1 MAKLD
6 VFVVAVKVVG
16 KKINFKI
23 YNKYEIKTL
32 LLFTFVSL
40 FIIMFSCSEETFE
53 ETDEETYTNV
63 AIQTDPSYP
72 QSMTTNTSSNIK
84 PITNPNPKVPVSGSD
99 KYKSPNN
106 ETNKA
111 VEEIPFGKLFKPKF
125 IDSEISIHSLNMI
138 VPENWNI
145 SIKEDQGEIKIQ
157 GGQGDIWIKNYAYK
171 DGMAHR
177 NAFYSEV
184 EGILNGAK
192 EKNYIEKSNLRT
204 FFNGSESV
212 ISTGNYGR
220 PFRQHLFI
228 ASSATHLT
236 MFVFSCNPDYLSEYE
251 DIFKE
256 VIDSIEIIKVLNKTP
271 TVETVTDPGVTVS
284 TTTST
289 FKSNVL
295 APTRSRSVI
304 KITPTATVVAT
315 PIETTKSSGFMGY
328 ENGITWGSTTVYN
341 GIGYF
346 YVDDLKQYYTN
357 ANDQLG
363 YFYSGYAE
371 PTAFYG
377 NIKRNP
383 SLCGDHDG
391 YSGFSFNNEPTLAS
405 LVENY
410 NNSDIKYED
419 LNVTFGTARS
429 ECYSGLLPFTQ
440 GGRYGL
446 IDPVSMEGNGDLLLN
461 WWIADRGVKEF
472 FAAPSMRG
480 GANLTKNWDGTKKL
494 HVGGTENNDGTGF
507 GGVYN
512 YVSNFNGRPMWVNLE
527 CGDGSE
533 KCYIFY
539 YKDPNGAVDKYG
551 TLIDRGTWVVQT
563 PEPSGKWSAASYTD
577 AEWPW
582 QGGWGE
588 PIVFVLELE
597 GE

>member
-1 MAKLD
+1 M
-6 VFVVAVKVVG
+6 VG

-23 YNKYEIKTL
+23 CNKFEIKTL
-32 LLFTFVSL
+32 LLFSFVSL
-40 FIIMFSCSEETFE
+40 IIIMFSCSKDTYEEI
-53 ETDEETYTNV
+53 DQETYTNV
-63 AIQTDPSYP
+63 AIQTGPSNP
-72 QSMTTNTSSNIK
+72 QSITTNTSSNIK
-84 PITNPNPKVPVSGSD
+84 PITNPNKRTPFVTS
-99 KYKSPNN
+99 NN
-106 ETNKA
+106 QSNKTTVIRIPT
-111 VEEIPFGKLFKPKF
+111 VEITP
-125 IDSEISIHSLNMI
+125 
-138 VPENWNI
+138 
-145 SIKEDQGEIKIQ
+145 
-157 GGQGDIWIKNYAYK
+157 
-171 DGMAHR
+171 
-177 NAFYSEV
+177 
-184 EGILNGAK
+184 
-192 EKNYIEKSNLRT
+192 
-204 FFNGSESV
+204 
-212 ISTGNYGR
+212 
-220 PFRQHLFI
+220 
-228 ASSATHLT
+228 
-236 MFVFSCNPDYLSEYE
+236 
-251 DIFKE
+251 
-256 VIDSIEIIKVLNKTP
+256 TP
-271 TVETVTDPGVTVS
+271 TVE
-284 TTTST
+284 
-289 FKSNVL
+289 
-295 APTRSRSVI
+295 
-304 KITPTATVVAT
+304 ITPTPTVEIKPT
-315 PIETTKSSGFMGY
+315 PTVEIKPTPTVEIKPTPTVETTKSSGFMGY

-357 ANDQLG
+357 ANDQIG

-410 NNSDIKYED
+410 NNSNIKYED

-461 WWIADRGVKEF
+461 WWITDRGVKEF

-480 GANLTKNWDGTKKL
+480 GANLTKNWEGTKKL
-494 HVGGTENNDGTGF
+494 HVVEYNRSAF

-539 YKDPNGAVDKYG
+539 YKDPDGAVDKYG
-551 TLIDRGTWVVQT
+551 TLIDRGTWVVQN
-563 PEPSGKWSAASYTD
+563 PEPSGEWSAASYTD

-588 PIVFVLELE
+588 PIVFVSELD

>member
-1 MAKLD
+1 M
-6 VFVVAVKVVG
+6 VG

-23 YNKYEIKTL
+23 ANKFEIKTL
-32 LLFTFVSL
+32 LLFTFVTL
-40 FIIMFSCSEETFE
+40 FILMFSCSEDTYEDTYS
-53 ETDEETYTNV
+53 DESTNV
-63 AIQTDPSYP
+63 GIQSRSSYP
-72 QSMTTNTSSNIK
+72 ETIPTIKPSNIK
-84 PITNPNPKVPVSGSD
+84 TVLKPTPRSNTAEYKPTINKTNRKVKEITFIELTKPAFINTEIAEHRLDMKIPDHWDEFENQGATKISG
-99 KYKSPNN
+99 
-106 ETNKA
+106 E
-111 VEEIPFGKLFKPKF
+111 
-125 IDSEISIHSLNMI
+125 
-138 VPENWNI
+138 
-145 SIKEDQGEIKIQ
+145 
-157 GGQGDIWIKNYAYK
+157 QGDIVIKNYAYK
-171 DGMAHR
+171 DGIAHSK
-177 NAFYSEV
+177 NAFYLV
-184 EGILNGAK
+184 AQNIINGAK
-192 EKNYIEKSNLRT
+192 EKQYIEKSNHNIR
-204 FFNGSESV
+204 FNDTESL

-220 PFRQHLFI
+220 AYRQYLFI
-228 ASSATHLT
+228 ASSETHLT
-236 MFVFSCNPDYLSEYE
+236 MFVFTCNPDYLSEYE

-256 VIDSIEIIKVLNKTP
+256 VKNSIQITNVRNKAIPYKVYDNQSSDIKQIIKTP
-271 TVETVTDPGVTVS
+271 TIASPAVTVI
-284 TTTST
+284 
-289 FKSNVL
+289 N
-295 APTRSRSVI
+295 
-304 KITPTATVVAT
+304 TPTVVAIPT
-315 PIETTKSSGFMGY
+315 VVPESAGFMGY

-357 ANDQLG
+357 ANDQIG

-371 PTAFYG
+371 PEAFYG

-391 YSGFSFNNEPTLAS
+391 YAGFSFNNEPTLAS

-480 GANLTKNWDGTKKL
+480 GANLTTNWEGTKKL
-494 HVGGTENNDGTGF
+494 HVLATENTADGTGF

-527 CGDGSE
+527 CDYGDG

-551 TLIDRGTWVVQT
+551 TLIDRGTWVIQGG
-563 PEPSGKWSAASYTD
+563 EPSGEWSSASYTD

-582 QGGWGE
+582 QGGWRE
-588 PIVFVLELE
+588 PVAFVSELE
-597 GE
+597 SK